1 MTSRSIPWHF
11 ARRAYAVAFSVF
23 MLMPLFIVLFVSFT
37 DDGYV
42 KFPPSSFGLRWY
54 VAALN
59 NSDFRSGLVFSLEI
73 AIFVAAVAAVLGV
86 SAALVLSRFR
96 TLTSDA
102 VTAVLTMPLAVPH
115 IVIAIALLQFFG
127 LLAIPSSPYGLVC
140 GHLLITMPYV
150 LRLTLTSIKSADR
163 QLDRASASLG
173 ASTWYTIRRVTLPM
187 ILPGVLAGVIFAFL
201 ISFDEVTISLFTALP
216 SRTTL
221 PAQIFAFASQGSDP
235 VVTAVSG
242 LMIFL
247 SSGIVILTERFFG
260 VLRLIANE
268 QT

>member
-1 MTSRSIPWHF
+1 MISQSLPWHVL
-11 ARRAYAVAFSVF
+11 RRIYAVIFAIF

-42 KFPPSSFGLRWY
+42 KFPPSSFGFRWY
-54 VAALN
+54 LAALN
-59 NSDFRSGLVFSLEI
+59 NSDFQSGLIFSLEI
-73 AIFVAAVAAVLGV
+73 AVLVAATAGILGV

-96 TLTSDA
+96 TFLSDSI
-102 VTAVLTMPLAVPH
+102 TGILTMPLAVPH
-115 IVIAIALLQFFG
+115 IVLAIALLQFFG
-127 LLAIPSSPYGLVC
+127 RLAIPSSPYGLFC

-173 ASTWYTIRRVTLPM
+173 ASSWYTIRRVTLPM
-187 ILPGVLAGVIFAFL
+187 ILPGVLAGILFAFL

-216 SRTTL
+216 GRTTL

-242 LMIFL
+242 VMIFL
-247 SSGIVILTERFFG
+247 SCGIVILTERFFG
-260 VLRLIANE
+260 VLRLIAND
-268 QT
+268 QS